1 MASGIVLNKWILQAI
16 MFSWLKKSSP
26 LPENAGQAPI
36 GGTPG
41 EELAGKAGPLEESN
55 ACKKQGNEFLAQG
68 LLEEAAE
75 CYRQA
80 IAFDPDHA
88 EAYLNLGFVLHGQEL
103 YKEAETYL
111 EQASHLNPRMA
122 DAYYLLGTIAQEL
135 GNLDR
140 AIEYF
145 NKALEVKPDFEI
157 VYRDLCQCLLQ
168 DGQNEAARNILEKGI
183 SFFPDSADLHYF
195 LGNLFVSEKDTAKAI
210 ACYQKALLIQPDY
223 AVVYSNM
230 GKAYL
235 ELGDIDNAVE
245 CYQKVLSLDPE
256 DIQAES
262 CLLFIQ
268 SFNEKCS
275 PTQYLL
281 EAKAFGS
288 KVMAHAKPYTRWH
301 YPTGSN
307 PQPLR
312 VGLVSGDFR
321 THPVG
326 FFLEGI
332 LSHLPPTQ
340 IELVAFPTQPQE
352 DELTARIKPRFSA
365 WKSIAGLSDTSA
377 AQKIHAEGIH
387 ILIDLAG
394 HTSHNRLPVFAW
406 KPAPVQVSWLGYL
419 ASTGLPGMDF
429 LLADRVS
436 VPESHREHFSEDI
449 WYLPDTVNCLTP
461 PATSARLA
469 ITPPPAL
476 HNGYITFGCFQN
488 LTKINDEVLALWA
501 QIFHA
506 LPQAR
511 LRFHSKQ
518 MSSQNAR
525 EQLQLRLGCF
535 GISPE
540 RVDIEGVIPSREGFL
555 ATYAEVDII
564 LDSFPYPGITTTCE
578 ALWMGVPTLT
588 LAGETMLARQGAS
601 LLTCAGLEEW
611 VARNKE
617 EYVTLALAYAADV
630 NRLAQLRAGLRQQ
643 VLVSP
648 LFNAPLFAKR
658 FEDALQGMW
667 LQFRQKNLSDYH
679 V

>member
-1 MASGIVLNKWILQAI
+1 

-26 LPENAGQAPI
+26 LPEKAGQAPI
-36 GGTPG
+36 GGTPS
-41 EELAGKAGPLEESN
+41 EELSEAAPLEES
-55 ACKKQGNEFLAQG
+55 AAYKKRGNEFLAQG
-68 LLEEAAE
+68 QLEEAAE

-80 IAFDPDHA
+80 ILINPRFA
-88 EAYLNLGFVLHGQEL
+88 EACLNLGFVLHEQML
-103 YKEAETYL
+103 YQEAETYL
-111 EQASHLNPRMA
+111 KQAVQFDPKLE
-122 DAYYLLGTIAQEL
+122 DAYYLLGAIAQKR
-135 GNLDR
+135 GDLDS

-145 NKALEVKPDFEI
+145 HSALEIKPDFEI
-157 VYRDLCQCLLQ
+157 IYRDLCHVLFQN
-168 DGQNEAARNILEKGI
+168 GQYENAKRIITKGI
-183 SFFPDSADLHYF
+183 SLNPEFADFHYY
-195 LGNLFVSEKDTAKAI
+195 LGNLLLDEKEPAKAI
-210 ACYQKALLIQPDY
+210 ISYQKALLIQPDY

-235 ELGDIDNAVE
+235 ELGDLDNAVE
-245 CYQKVLSLDPE
+245 CYQKALSLDPE
-256 DIQAES
+256 DIQSES

-268 SFNEKCS
+268 SFNAKCS
-275 PTQYLL
+275 PAQYLL
-281 EAKAFGS
+281 EARAFGS
-288 KVMAHAKPYTRWH
+288 KVMAQAKPYTRWH

-321 THPVG
+321 AHPVG

-332 LSHLPPTQ
+332 LSHLPPAQ
-340 IELVAFPTQPQE
+340 IELVAFPTQLQE
-352 DELTARIKPRFSA
+352 DELTARIKPSFSA
-365 WKSIAGLSDTSA
+365 WKSIAGLSDAAA

-419 ASTGLPGMDF
+419 ASTGVPGMDF

-469 ITPPPAL
+469 VTPPPAL
-476 HNGYITFGCFQN
+476 HNGYITFGSFQN

-518 MSSQNAR
+518 MSSQSSR
-525 EQLQLRLGCF
+525 EQLQLRLDCF
-535 GISPE
+535 GISPA
-540 RVDIEGVIPSREGFL
+540 RVDIEGVVPSREGFL

-601 LLTCAGLEEW
+601 LLTCAGLDEW

-617 EYVTLALAYAADV
+617 EYVTLALAHAADV